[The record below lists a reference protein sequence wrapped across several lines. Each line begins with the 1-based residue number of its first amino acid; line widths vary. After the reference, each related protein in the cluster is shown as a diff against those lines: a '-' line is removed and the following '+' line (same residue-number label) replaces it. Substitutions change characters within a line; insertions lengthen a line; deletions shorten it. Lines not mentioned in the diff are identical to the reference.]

1 MICVPL
7 SQVPRVP
14 EIKCSRELVDE
25 EGVRLIKLGVVK
37 NKSRKEV
44 KVAFKCNENLTIN
57 LMAEL
62 IGLGSQEEGEVEVK
76 PKNFQVGGKGVFLLS
91 FLTNGPSEL

>member
-1 MICVPL
+1 M
-7 SQVPRVP
+7 
-14 EIKCSRELVDE
+14 
-25 EGVRLIKLGVVK
+25 IKLGVVK

-44 KVAFKCNENLTIN
+44 KLAFKCNENLALN

-62 IGLGSQEEGEVEVK
+62 IGLGAQEEGEVDVK

-91 FLTNGPSEL
+91 FLTNGPNEL

>member
-1 MICVPL
+1 M
-7 SQVPRVP
+7 
-14 EIKCSRELVDE
+14 
-25 EGVRLIKLGVVK
+25 
-37 NKSRKEV
+37 
-44 KVAFKCNENLTIN
+44 AFKCNENLTIN